1 MNAFRLL
8 PFRPAARS
16 LLAASALTLL
26 PCGPSRA
33 ADAKLPKP
41 DAPAAAPRA
50 SEASAK
56 VHRIVFQVTIDGQ
69 EHWNAILNQIE
80 NVQKGFAPEKVEIE
94 VVTHGNATGFVL
106 ASNKAVSDRIQAI
119 GAAGATFSYCAN
131 TQKKHNVKPEEL
143 TPGVTIIPSGLVQVI
158 RRQEEGWSYIKGGS

>member
-1 MNAFRLL
+1 MIVLRNPAFL
-8 PFRPAARS
+8 PAARNI
-16 LLAASALTLL
+16 LAASVLTLL
-26 PCGPSRA
+26 PCAPAWS
-33 ADAKLPKP
+33 ADAKSAKP
-41 DAPAAAPRA
+41 EAPAA
-50 SEASAK
+50 EAAAK

-106 ASNKAVSDRIQAI
+106 ASNKAVSERIRKIEAS
-119 GAAGATFSYCAN
+119 GANFAYCA
-131 TQKKHNVKPEEL
+131 TPQKKNNVKPEEL

-158 RRQEEGWSYIKGGS
+158 KRQEEGWSYIKGGS